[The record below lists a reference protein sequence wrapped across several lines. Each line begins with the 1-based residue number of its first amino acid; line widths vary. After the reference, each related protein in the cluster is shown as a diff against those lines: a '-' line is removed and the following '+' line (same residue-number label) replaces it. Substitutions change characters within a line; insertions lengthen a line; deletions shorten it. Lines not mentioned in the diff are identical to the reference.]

1 MMSTGIPNT
10 NEVQPEQKVLLT
22 GSAFFVSGQ
31 DAWDVSLLKDRTLDT
46 PLQKENLALNNAS
59 TFMTVYVAGGFYAVL
74 HPLYTM
80 PFYV

>member
-46 PLQKENLALNNAS
+46 PLQKRR
-59 TFMTVYVAGGFYAVL
+59 VL
-74 HPLYTM
+74 HKECYNAILQLRSSLCNT
-80 PFYV
+80 VQNVRQSGL

>member
-46 PLQKENLALNNAS
+46 PLQKRTGQRGSEQAVCDVGTTSRLDAS
-59 TFMTVYVAGGFYAVL
+59 TIFLTTL
-74 HPLYTM
+74 S
-80 PFYV
+80 